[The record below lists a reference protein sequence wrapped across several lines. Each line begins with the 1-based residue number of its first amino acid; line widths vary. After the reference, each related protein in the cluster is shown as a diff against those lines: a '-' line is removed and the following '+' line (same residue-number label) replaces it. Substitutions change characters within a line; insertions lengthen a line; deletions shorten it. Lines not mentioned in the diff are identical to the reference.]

1 MRIIDEGAI
10 RAVASLSQ
18 VRSAVRGALESL
30 ARGTVVQPDVIG
42 MELAEG
48 AEVHVKGAFIHGCAH
63 FTVKVV
69 GGYPRRKLRG
79 QSGSTGSVFVFDAVT
94 GELSAVLQDNG
105 LLTELRTA
113 AVGAVAADV
122 LARHNIEVVGVIGTG
137 SQARYQIPALLE
149 VRQPRRLVVYGRNRD
164 ATKLYADEMA
174 RLYALEVQ
182 IAPNVEV
189 VTQAADLL
197 LTVTSAR
204 QPLVRSEWVRDG
216 THITAV
222 GADMPGKQEL
232 DPQLLGRAKLVV
244 DRLQQAAT
252 QGELQH
258 ALAAGLLRKDD
269 VWAELGDILI
279 GRRPGRTDDLE
290 VTVADLTGVG
300 VLDAAVAELVID
312 ATGS

>member
-1 MRIIDEGAI
+1 
-10 RAVASLSQ
+10 
-18 VRSAVRGALESL
+18 
-30 ARGTVVQPDVIG
+30 
-42 MELAEG
+42 
-48 AEVHVKGAFIHGCAH
+48 
-63 FTVKVV
+63 
-69 GGYPRRKLRG
+69 
-79 QSGSTGSVFVFDAVT
+79 
-94 GELSAVLQDNG
+94 
-105 LLTELRTA
+105 LTELRTA

-258 ALAAGLLRKDD
+258 ALATGLLRKDD

-312 ATGS
+312 ATAS